1 MKKGYYIH
9 FEGRSSVGVS
19 KKIDMQM
26 EEFSKYF
33 EMKEIEIRAT
43 KRNMLQRIIGLFPS
57 ASIKR
62 SYEEALRELDDPC
75 FIYARRSVADHDY
88 LYFWKQVKEY
98 FPNCKVVIEI
108 FTYPYDKDDFAKW
121 NAWPFYIKERI
132 YRPKLKKYVD
142 RFVTYSADDMIF
154 GIPTIKTT
162 NGINVNAMR
171 LVDGEYK
178 EKLVTLIG
186 VAYMQRQHA
195 YERIIEGLSRYYQK
209 KREYRV
215 RLMLVGDGPEKK
227 KYEKLTRKYGLEE
240 YVDFY
245 PVTSG
250 EELDKL
256 YDQAD
261 IALAAF
267 GMYKVGYSEAV
278 GALKTRECLAKGV
291 PIISGSPID
300 VLEKDFPYALI
311 CSNDA
316 SAVDMEKVVSFFDS
330 IRKRHMTKK
339 DAAQTIRKL
348 TEQRISN
355 EHFMKP
361 IIEYVM
367 DERKREDA

>member
-121 NAWPFYIKERI
+121 NAWPFYIKEKI

-154 GIPTIKTT
+154 GIPTIRTT
-162 NGINVNAMR
+162 NGINVNAMK

-227 KYEKLTRKYGLEE
+227 KYEKLTHKYGLEE

-250 EELDKL
+250 EELDRL

-261 IALAAF
+261 IALSAF
-267 GMYKVGYSEAV
+267 GMYKVGYTAAI

-300 VLEKDFPYALI
+300 VLEKDFTYALI

-316 SAVDMEKVVSFFDS
+316 SAVDMEKVVSFFDT
-330 IRKRHMTKK
+330 IRKRHVTKK
-339 DAAQTIRKL
+339 DVAQTIRKL

-355 EHFMKP
+355 EHLMKP